1 MFGHKAGA
9 FTGAVKDKKGLFEE
23 ANNGTIFLD
32 EIGEMAFELQ
42 AKLLRVLESGEYL
55 KIGDTKPTKVNVRI
69 ISATNRNLKQE
80 IENKTFREDLFFRL
94 SVFHIEL
101 PPLRERM
108 GDVEILVK
116 EFLLR
121 YSKKWDVKSRA

>member
-1 MFGHKAGA
+1 
-9 FTGAVKDKKGLFEE
+9 
-23 ANNGTIFLD
+23 
-32 EIGEMAFELQ
+32 MAFMQ
-42 AKLLRVLESGEYL
+42 VNFCGILESGEYL

-121 YSKKWDVKSRA
+121 YSKKMGT